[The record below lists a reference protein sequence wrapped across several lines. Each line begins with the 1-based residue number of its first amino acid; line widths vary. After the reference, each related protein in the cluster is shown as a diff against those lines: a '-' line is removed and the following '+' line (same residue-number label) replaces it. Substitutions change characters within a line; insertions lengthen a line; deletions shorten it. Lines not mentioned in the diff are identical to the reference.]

1 MLLASGSGPGLQID
15 FDFTGELSKSC
26 KSKIPG
32 GISLLLWSF
41 GKLIIPINIW
51 VITIPCDQ
59 RGGGWGEFPF
69 LWPLYR
75 PLLSGKRF
83 LNLLSLNALQVCMP
97 QRPQNSPVTFYF
109 FPAAWPS
116 SQAGG
121 AGRNRPF
128 SSSPP
133 QSPPKGRSSRG
144 AGTPGAQRTEVSSLP
159 APSKRKWGRA
169 HGRGWRTTPEKV
181 S

>member
-83 LNLLSLNALQVCMP
+83 LNLLSLNALKVCMP

-128 SSSPP
+128 SSGPP
-133 QSPPKGRSSRG
+133 QSPPRAGVAGELGLQELREQRWVHFPLHLRGSGEGLMGG
-144 AGTPGAQRTEVSSLP
+144 AGGPHQ
-159 APSKRKWGRA
+159 KR
-169 HGRGWRTTPEKV
+169 
-181 S
+181 